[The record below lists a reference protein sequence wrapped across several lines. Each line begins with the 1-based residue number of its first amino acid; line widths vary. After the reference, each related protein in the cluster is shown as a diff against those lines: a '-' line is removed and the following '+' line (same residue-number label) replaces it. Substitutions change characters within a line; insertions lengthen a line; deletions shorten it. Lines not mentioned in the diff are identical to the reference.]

1 MDHIWVLSY
10 SGDLRISLEQWYF
23 STEEKAKE
31 AMKDLAPGRLI
42 FQFHIT
48 KGSVDTLYNKVD

>member
-1 MDHIWVLSY
+1 MESIWVLSY
-10 SGDLRISLEQWYF
+10 SGDGALEQWYF

-31 AMKDLAPGRLI
+31 AMKALAPGRLI

-48 KGSVDTLYNKVD
+48 KGTVDTLYNKVD